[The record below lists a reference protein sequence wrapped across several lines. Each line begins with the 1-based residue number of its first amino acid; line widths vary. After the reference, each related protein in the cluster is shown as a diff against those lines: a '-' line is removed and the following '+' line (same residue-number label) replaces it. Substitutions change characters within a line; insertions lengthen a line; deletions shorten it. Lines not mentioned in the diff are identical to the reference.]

1 VEPGE
6 ACPDSNGWLQT
17 LVTGEQ
23 QGEQLSTA
31 VVLFSKT
38 SFQQLPTFKSA
49 CDLGKQETEHTAV
62 IDMPEQQ
69 SETTIRTA

>member
-6 ACPDSNGWLQT
+6 ACPHSNDWLQT

-23 QGEQLSTA
+23 PGEQLSTA

-38 SFQQLPTFKSA
+38 SFKQLPSFKSA
-49 CDLGKQETEHTAV
+49 CDLGKPETEHTAV
-62 IDMPEQQ
+62 IDMPEQK
-69 SETTIRTA
+69 SETTIRIA